1 MPVHAIDL
9 RQIEPS
15 YKVRLPWV
23 YSVFLNGTE
32 NGGSTESNKSRA
44 SMPKRSREKLL
55 ASLRAILAAALEFKS
70 QRGTSS
76 SRERFEEEYLS
87 GIKRASCCG
96 TSIANPNVI
105 HETKSHPVISL
116 LISLYHTAPRFGGRF
131 PDSRKPS
138 GTDWHSREV

>member
-1 MPVHAIDL
+1 MGLYTALSQTGRRMVGRMSRRRPGPLGRSGFA
-9 RQIEPS
+9 
-15 YKVRLPWV
+15 
-23 YSVFLNGTE
+23 
-32 NGGSTESNKSRA
+32 KSCWRA
-44 SMPKRSREKLL
+44 FARFWP
-55 ASLRAILAAALEFKS
+55 ALEFKS

-138 GTDWHSREV
+138 GTDRHSREV